1 MENIFLRYF
10 WMCRLAKEGQFC
22 RRCNV
27 IFSLN
32 FEQNVADLLHHIG
45 N

>member
-1 MENIFLRYF
+1 MENIFPRYF
-10 WMCRLAKEGQFC
+10 WIYVAKEGQFC

-32 FEQNVADLLHHIG
+32 FEQNVANLRQHIG